1 MLLLAVIAGVAVGG
15 VAIQQALAR
24 LGADLERRFRA
35 APPLRAATFAEE
47 AYGRVEGVLHAT
59 EPPIAAPG
67 SEVPC
72 VYYELTVRHEVNR
85 PRARDT
91 LRYRRKLPEWVDH
104 ERFGGGVDVVVV
116 VDGVE
121 VAIDLPEAVLVAGV
135 TTDHRGD
142 PRVPG
147 QHTATIVSTVR
158 ALPPDARV
166 RVVGTLTRDV
176 DTRPEAAAAAGYRE
190 TPIRWRLTARPDR
203 PLLIGLAP

>member
-47 AYGRVEGVLHAT
+47 VYGRVEGVLHAT
-59 EPPIAAPG
+59 EPPILAPG
-67 SEVPC
+67 SEAPC
-72 VYYELTVRHEVNR
+72 VYYELIVRHDGV
-85 PRARDT
+85 PRDR
-91 LRYRRKLPEWVDH
+91 LRRRREMPAWVDH
-104 ERFGGGVDVVVV
+104 ERFVGGVDVVVQ

-147 QHTATIVSTVR
+147 QYAATIVSTVR